1 MPSATFDTAFGS
13 AHIAWN
19 ERGIHGFR
27 LPGGVRPEAWSEVEN
42 VGPIPERVRTTIEQA
57 RLHLAGTPQSF
68 TDAPLD
74 FTGVSPFHGK
84 VYQALRTVPAG
95 STVSYI
101 QLATLAGSPGA
112 SRAVGTAMAKNPWPL
127 LVPCH
132 RVLTERGSLG
142 GFSAPGGVATKV
154 RILDLEGA
162 PLDRLA
168 LLTLADPRL
177 GKHIAKVGPCGLEV
191 KHPISVFAAL
201 ARSIVYQQ
209 LTGKAAGTIF
219 ARVQALYP
227 DGLRAEHTRL
237 LDDEALLGCGLSRAK
252 LAALRDLGERAVA
265 GDIPSLEETQSMP
278 DEELISAL
286 SKVRGIGRWSVEM
299 FAMFSLGRP
308 DILALGDYGLRKGFQ
323 RLFGLPEL
331 ATPAELAA
339 RGERWR
345 PFRSIASWYL
355 WRAAELP

>member
-13 AHIAWN
+13 AHVAWT
-19 ERGIHGFR
+19 ERGIRSFR
-27 LPGGVRPEAWSEVEN
+27 LPGGELPAPEPGPMPEA
-42 VGPIPERVRTTIEQA
+42 IRRTLEKS
-57 RLHLAGTPQSF
+57 RLHLAGTPQTF
-68 TDAPLD
+68 ADAPLD
-74 FTGVSPFHGK
+74 FTDVSPFHAK
-84 VYQALRTVPAG
+84 VYRALREVPVG

-101 QLATLAGSPGA
+101 QLARRAGSPGA

-132 RVLTERGSLG
+132 RVLTERGTLG

-154 RILDLEGA
+154 RMLDLEGA
-162 PLDRLA
+162 GIDPLA
-168 LLTLADPRL
+168 QLTLADARL
-177 GKHIAKVGPCGLEV
+177 GKHIAAVGPCGLEL
-191 KHPISVFAAL
+191 KEPTSVFAAL

-209 LTGKAAGTIF
+209 LTGKAAATIF

-227 DGLRAEHTRL
+227 DGLRADYTSR
-237 LDDEALLGCGLSRAK
+237 LDDDALLGCGLSRNK
-252 LAALRDLGERAVA
+252 LAALRDLGARAVA
-265 GDIPSLEETQSMP
+265 GDIPSLAEARTLP
-278 DEELISAL
+278 DEELIATL
-286 SKVRGIGRWSVEM
+286 SRVRGIGRWSVEM

-308 DILALGDYGLRKGFQ
+308 DILALGDFGLRKGFQ
-323 RLFGLPEL
+323 KLFELPEL
-331 ATPAELAA
+331 ATEAELAA